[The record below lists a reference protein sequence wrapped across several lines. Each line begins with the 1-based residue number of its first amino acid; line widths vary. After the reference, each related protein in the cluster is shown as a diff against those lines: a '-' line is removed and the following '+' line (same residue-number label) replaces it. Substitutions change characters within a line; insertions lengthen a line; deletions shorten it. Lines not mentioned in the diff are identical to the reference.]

1 MPLFDLHAVALIL
14 LAAAAGG
21 LIGLDRTAAGQVM
34 ISQPI
39 VAGPVT
45 GWLLGDPSAGFVI
58 GALLELIW
66 VLDMP
71 VGNFVP
77 ADITVGTVSA
87 TAIAVIGS
95 GGQAP
100 LDLIGFSILLTTG
113 MAPVSMI
120 TDQFIRKSNAA
131 LAESARAGADEDPA
145 CALSRSHIAGV
156 AVFFLKSFV
165 LVLLFVPAGLAAAVV
180 FRHVPAPAHAA
191 MALFVKVLPLLGAAV
206 VLNRLSIAVLDR
218 FLVTGF
224 AAAAALTTVL
234 GGRPLV
240 IILLVLAAGLAG
252 AAYRERRS

>member
-21 LIGLDRTAAGQVM
+21 IIGLDRTAAGQVM

-77 ADITVGTVSA
+77 ADTTVGTVSA

-95 GGQAP
+95 RGQAP

-145 CALSRSHIAGV
+145 CTLSRSHIAGV

-180 FRHVPAPAHAA
+180 FRHLPAPAHAA

-206 VLNRLSIAVLDR
+206 VLNRLSITVLDR

-224 AAAAALTTVL
+224 ATAALTAVL

-240 IILLVLAAGLAG
+240 IVLLVLAAGLAG
-252 AAYRERRS
+252 AAYRQRRS